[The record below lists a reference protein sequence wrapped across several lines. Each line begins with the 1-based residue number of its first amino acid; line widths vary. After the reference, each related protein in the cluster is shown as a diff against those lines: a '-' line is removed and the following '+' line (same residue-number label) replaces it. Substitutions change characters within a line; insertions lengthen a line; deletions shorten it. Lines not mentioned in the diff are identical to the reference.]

1 MLSQHK
7 IFYASEILYALD
19 PCWTTLQIV
28 PKVHKK
34 SWQEFIEE
42 LELCPLRHAR
52 DYWSRER
59 VCQNTL
65 EYARLSGAPS
75 LFPTQDELN
84 EVSIDQGHPLQ
95 FLAKGLAM
103 KISRIGELSIVS

>member
-1 MLSQHK
+1 M
-7 IFYASEILYALD
+7 
-19 PCWTTLQIV
+19 LQIV

-34 SWQEFIEE
+34 SWQKFIEE

-52 DYWSRER
+52 DYWSYER

-65 EYARLSGAPS
+65 EYARRSGAPS

-84 EVSIDQGHPLQ
+84 KVSTDQGHPLQ
-95 FLAKGLAM
+95 FLAKGLAI
-103 KISRIGELSIVS
+103 KISRIGEISIVPWLLCQTIITVTCLLFAR